1 MRALA
6 VILTLSLASIATAQ
20 PQPPAAPARS
30 TAADVADAPPPE
42 DATGVAATGDRRTN
56 QLLWIPRVILFVP
69 RWTLWLAVQPIRGG
83 LWAYERY
90 ALGTRVK
97 SIFFNDDET
106 LGAYPLAFFET
117 GFGLNVG
124 ARMIYR
130 DLFGAGGRLRLRA
143 SYGGRFRQVY
153 SAKATTGTLLGD
165 RAEIEL
171 ETSYAF
177 YPKSRFLGLGNGEL
191 VAPGAVMAPVD
202 PTMDDTAVRTRY
214 RHDDL
219 LGELSAVVHLHPT
232 VDLRLTGQYRHR
244 TFSPEIEPVDDE
256 VPITDIYLATGLTG
270 YDQGLSSAGA
280 EMEIIYDTRRGTR
293 FWVSEANPNAGVK
306 LAGFLGATVGI
317 GDDPSRYLR
326 YGLDALRVFDLYDG
340 TRMLHLRAYL
350 EGVTDSLDHVP
361 FTDLPRLGGPIF
373 LRGYERDRFRDRV
386 AAVGTAEY
394 RYYINKYLAGYV
406 FADVG
411 RVYRGL
417 DELGIDGLR
426 MGYGGGLQAHSATH
440 LRGRFDISSSID
452 GGLFFNLGFDPVFD
466 TSSRKE
472 SL

>member
-1 MRALA
+1 VRALA
-6 VILTLSLASIATAQ
+6 FILTLSLAGVATAR
-20 PQPPAAPARS
+20 PAPAP
-30 TAADVADAPPPE
+30 APAPSEPSRTTPAPE

-56 QLLWIPRVILFVP
+56 QLMWIPRAILFVP
-69 RWTLWLAVQPIRGG
+69 RWTLWLAVQPIRAG

-90 ALGTRVK
+90 ALGTRIK

-124 ARMIYR
+124 ARLIYR

-165 RAEIEL
+165 RAEL
-171 ETSYAF
+171 QVETSYAF
-177 YPKSRFLGLGNGEL
+177 YPKSIFMGLGNGEL
-191 VAPGAVMAPVD
+191 VAPAAVMAPVD
-202 PTMDDTAVRTRY
+202 PTMDGTAVRTRY
-214 RHDDL
+214 RHDDV

-232 VDLRLTGQYRHR
+232 VDLRLIAQYRHR
-244 TFSPEIEPVDDE
+244 SFNPDIEPPDDE
-256 VPITDIYLATGLTG
+256 VPITDVYLASGLTG

-280 EMEIIYDTRRGTR
+280 EIELIRDTRRGTR
-293 FWVSEANPNAGVK
+293 FWVSDANPNAGSK
-306 LAGFLGATVGI
+306 LSGFAGTTVGM

-350 EGVTDSLDHVP
+350 EGVTGSLDRVP

-373 LRGYERDRFRDRV
+373 LRGYERDRFRDRL

-406 FADVG
+406 FVDAG

-417 DELGIDGLR
+417 DELSANGLR
-426 MGYGGGLQAHSATH
+426 VGYGGGVQAHTATT
-440 LRGRFDISSSID
+440 LRGRFDVSSSID